1 MNIFLDKTKEQIFIQ
16 LCCFRSLIVGTS
28 PALELAVYTACV
40 LARAED
46 AECVVSLGGR
56 TATVTTHTFSRPGGV
71 RYIASAFFDWK

>member
-1 MNIFLDKTKEQIFIQ
+1 M
-16 LCCFRSLIVGTS
+16 
-28 PALELAVYTACV
+28 YTACV

>member
-1 MNIFLDKTKEQIFIQ
+1 MNIFLDKTKNKHLSISAG
-16 LCCFRSLIVGTS
+16 FRSLIVGTS

>member
-1 MNIFLDKTKEQIFIQ
+1 MNIFLDKSNYLSISA
-16 LCCFRSLIVGTS
+16 CCFRSLIVGTS